1 MLFLQVGAA
10 VVTAW
15 HGKQVP
21 LSPTRVTTVVLT
33 TPQA

>member
-10 VVTAW
+10 MVTAW

-21 LSPTRVTTVVLT
+21 LSPSLVS
-33 TPQA
+33 PQLS